1 MLDPWDCTNHG
12 FDLLVE
18 EYQEPRPKKKKKS
31 VRCPDRNERSKS
43 DMQFYFK
50 PGGNQD
56 LDRET
61 IQAFT
66 EMYPESI
73 SNRFYIYDTFTNRY
87 VETITNPRD
96 GVISRKP
103 ALFKSLNEHKFEF
116 QDKED
121 DMRSSSI
128 LERIYENILISVLR
142 DSEYTHRKL
151 IAQNTV
157 QYKIV
162 PFTAL
167 SSSEFKKHCV
177 IEYKDLESNTK
188 VEMKDMIKTAC
199 QLYNIYPGRVFYI
212 YDVEDKTIFKHVK
225 NANKNIVVPIEFTYL
240 NGAIIYNVPDNE
252 DLDKDIKN
260 VVTTIYNDFMNGHLK
275 DQIKY
280 PSKYRLIKKSNVD
293 PDELKEYLEDK
304 ENISAIDKIF
314 MNNNIKKEHEY
325 WCHFYLRTCL
335 LNKDSWNVLL
345 RKDGNTVTF
354 IEFMY
359 SKDDGLVATNVGLLD
374 IDVNTLKDMENQIID
389 GTLVPVDI
397 DTFNKRMEK
406 EEQIKITFNPFQ
418 IHQK

>member
-1 MLDPWDCTNHG
+1 
-12 FDLLVE
+12 
-18 EYQEPRPKKKKKS
+18 
-31 VRCPDRNERSKS
+31 
-43 DMQFYFK
+43 MQFYFQS
-50 PGGNQD
+50 GGNQD

-73 SNRFYIYDTFTNRY
+73 ANRFYIYDTFTNRY
-87 VETITNPRD
+87 VETISNLRD
-96 GVISRKP
+96 GIISRKP

-116 QDKED
+116 QDKEE

-167 SSSEFKKHCV
+167 PSSEFKKHCV
-177 IEYKDLESNTK
+177 IEYKDVESNTK

-212 YDVEDKTIFKHVK
+212 YDVENKTIFKHIK
-225 NANKNIVVPIEFTYL
+225 NVNKNIVVPIEFTYL
-240 NGAIIYNVPDNE
+240 NGAIIYNVPDNK
-252 DLDKDIKN
+252 DLDNDIKN

-275 DQIKY
+275 DHIKY
-280 PSKYRLIKKSNVD
+280 PSKYRLIKKENID
-293 PDELKEYLEDK
+293 PDKLKEYLEDK
-304 ENISAIDKIF
+304 ESISLMDKIF

-325 WCHFYLRTCL
+325 WCHFYLRICL
-335 LNKDSWNVLL
+335 LDPSSWDILT
-345 RKDGNTVTF
+345 RRDGNNLTF

-359 SKDDGLVATNVGLLD
+359 SNDDGLVATNAGILD
-374 IDVNTLKDMENQIID
+374 MDVNILKDIENQIID
-389 GTLVPVDI
+389 GSLIPVDI
-397 DTFNKRMEK
+397 DTWNTHTEK
-406 EEQIKITFNPFQ
+406 ERKLNITLEPF
-418 IHQK
+418 KSNTK

>member
-31 VRCPDRNERSKS
+31 VKRPDNKNERSKS
-43 DMQFYFK
+43 SMQFDFK

-56 LDRET
+56 LDQESIR
-61 IQAFT
+61 AFT
-66 EMYPESI
+66 DMYPESV
-73 SNRFYIYDTFTNRY
+73 SSRFYIYDTFTNRY
-87 VETITNPRD
+87 VETITNPRE
-96 GVISRKP
+96 GIISRKP

-116 QDKED
+116 QDKDED
-121 DMRSSSI
+121 IRGSSI

-167 SSSEFKKHCV
+167 PSSEFKKHCI
-177 IEYKDLESNTK
+177 IEYKDTDSNTK

-212 YDVEDKTIFKHVK
+212 YDVEDKTIFKHIK

-260 VVTTIYNDFMNGHLK
+260 VVTTIYNDFMNGNF
-275 DQIKY
+275 KY
-280 PSKYRLIKKSNVD
+280 PSKYRLIKKDNVE

-304 ENISAIDKIF
+304 ENISLMDKIF
-314 MNNNIKKEHEY
+314 MNNNINKENEY

-335 LNKDSWNVLL
+335 LNPDSWDILT
-345 RKDGNTVTF
+345 RRDGNNLTF

-359 SKDDGLVATNVGLLD
+359 SNDDGLVATNVGILD
-374 IDVNTLKDMENQIID
+374 MDVNILKDIENQIIE
-389 GTLVPVDI
+389 GSLIPVDI
-397 DTFNKRMEK
+397 DTWNTHVEK
-406 EEQIKITFNPFQ
+406 EGKLNITLEPF
-418 IHQK
+418 KSNTK